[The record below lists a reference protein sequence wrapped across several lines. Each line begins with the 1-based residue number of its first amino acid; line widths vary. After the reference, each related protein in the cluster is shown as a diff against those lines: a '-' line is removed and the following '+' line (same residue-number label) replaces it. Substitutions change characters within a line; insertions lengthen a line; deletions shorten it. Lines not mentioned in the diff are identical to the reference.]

1 MVENGCF
8 GKLTGKHGDTLKDRD
23 KEGGGFRDVV
33 IKRGKFKSKLRWGV
47 GEGGKLMQVRQE
59 KLFQILKFT
68 HQCIFRA
75 RYMG

>member
-33 IKRGKFKSKLRWGV
+33 IKRGKFKSKLRWDGGGG
-47 GEGGKLMQVRQE
+47 GEADASKTGE
-59 KLFQILKFT
+59 TFSNSQIYPSVYF
-68 HQCIFRA
+68 
-75 RYMG
+75 